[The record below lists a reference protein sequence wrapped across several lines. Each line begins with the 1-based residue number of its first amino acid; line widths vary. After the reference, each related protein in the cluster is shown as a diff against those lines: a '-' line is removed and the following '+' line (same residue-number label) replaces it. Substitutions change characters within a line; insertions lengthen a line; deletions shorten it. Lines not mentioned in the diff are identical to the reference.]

1 MLFAAIA
8 LAAGSGVGLYYK
20 STLKLRS
27 PVKPLLIS
35 LLIAVI
41 AGVTY
46 FVLAG
51 SSPGMSAAIGVVVA
65 DALAFAAIGVIFAV
79 VRSEEHTSELQ
90 SLMRI
95 SYAVFCLKKKKKQYF
110 CQKKYN
116 IRHEISTLVPYTNSH
131 SHHLC
136 ILHHIH

>member
-1 MLFAAIA
+1 MIRRPPCSTRTDTLFPYTTLFRSGVIILFAAIA
-8 LAAGSGVGLYYK
+8 LAAGSGVGWYYK

-79 VRSEEHTSELQ
+79 VGIKLDDSAAR
-90 SLMRI
+90 
-95 SYAVFCLKKKKKQYF
+95 
-110 CQKKYN
+110 
-116 IRHEISTLVPYTNSH
+116 
-131 SHHLC
+131 
-136 ILHHIH
+136 

>member
-1 MLFAAIA
+1 MKGVIILFAAIA
-8 LAAGSGVGLYYK
+8 LAAGSGVGWYYK

-65 DALAFAAIGVIFAV
+65 DALALAAIGVDRKRVGSGKSGSGRVDLGGRGIF
-79 VRSEEHTSELQ
+79 
-90 SLMRI
+90 
-95 SYAVFCLKKKKKQYF
+95 KKKREAGYKR
-110 CQKKYN
+110 KYK
-116 IRHEISTLVPYTNSH
+116 
-131 SHHLC
+131 C
-136 ILHHIH
+136 

>member
-1 MLFAAIA
+1 MKGVIILFAAIA
-8 LAAGSGVGLYYK
+8 LAAGSGVGWYYK

-65 DALAFAAIGVIFAV
+65 DA
-79 VRSEEHTSELQ
+79 RSEEHTSELQ

-95 SYAVFCLKKKKKQYF
+95 SYAAFCLKKI
-110 CQKKYN
+110 N
-116 IRHEISTLVPYTNSH
+116 HVLPAN
-131 SHHLC
+131 
-136 ILHHIH
+136 